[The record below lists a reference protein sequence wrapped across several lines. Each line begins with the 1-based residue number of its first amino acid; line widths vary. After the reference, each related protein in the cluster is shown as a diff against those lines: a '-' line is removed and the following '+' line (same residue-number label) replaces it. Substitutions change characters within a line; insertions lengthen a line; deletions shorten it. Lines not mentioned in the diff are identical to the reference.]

1 MKFIFPTYSIVLTC
15 TTSVLFLL
23 IVPYLTYICSTG
35 LSNEIYLYE
44 ALILPQTII
53 HQIEPQ
59 HRKNSS
65 YSNKPIRLW
74 LWQQPEQRLNSYD
87 IVAQLFEPPA
97 PIIGSPS
104 CSIGPPD
111 GDPAVL
117 YISRFQAKLVAE
129 RTREGGES
137 DRHIDADHTN
147 AVATTTH
154 PAPLPRNQKK
164 KKLYRVEERKPLG
177 HWATMDSLSVATVEA
192 AGYLLGPMSVPSGSR
207 NLISNC
213 SCTPP
218 DISEP
223 PQRQLMTT
231 TIEKKHLLQEQGN
244 TTTTTIINK

>member
-164 KKLYRVEERKPLG
+164 KKALSSRREKTFRPLSNDGFLERGDGGGRRVPLG
-177 HWATMDSLSVATVEA
+177 PDVGAVRQPELDLKLLLHA
-192 AGYLLGPMSVPSGSR
+192 AGHLRAPPTPADDNNNRKKASASR
-207 NLISNC
+207 
-213 SCTPP
+213 TR
-218 DISEP
+218 EYYYYYY
-223 PQRQLMTT
+223 
-231 TIEKKHLLQEQGN
+231 
-244 TTTTTIINK
+244 NK